1 MTEKCI
7 ESLIVIIIIITI
19 TTATAIIT
27 YIFSYF

>member
-7 ESLIVIIIIITI
+7 ESLIVIIIIII